1 MRECVRG
8 AVRVAGKAAA
18 RGAVR
23 RAGPVLL
30 LVLLSCAHAGAD
42 VPVRVEQLIYSLTA
56 FNGSGYSSTFALQ
69 TAPTIYLLAGTDNL
83 LSVRKTLVYWWPI
96 SAEWK
101 TDTESLNQP
110 FNGILELRGPGGSL
124 RTISQEKAT
133 WLGVPTAAGPKWKV
147 LAGSEADREIA
158 RAKKLAGEYFA
169 AVTMYQEE
177 IREYDREVETLGAR
191 ISELRN
197 QGGDFSA
204 VAARLSALARPVAPA
219 APDAYVSA
227 PDDAE
232 QAFVVNLSPGEYSVR
247 LREPGG
253 STIEGSE
260 KKIVAY
266 TPRRT
271 GGVGYEV
278 IPGDKWT
285 RPEESKTPAAV
296 LYVNGTTDLYLRAFF
311 EDEVNDL
318 FREKTVSNQSSGNP
332 SLYTWVRMD
341 DVPGATLQAASP
353 DGETVTLTARP
364 FVVRQSTG
372 SGLGYTIE
380 PWDPQTAAPGQ
391 APGIV
396 AFRVSPGKAGTVI
409 RLRALDL
416 GGRPVAG
423 SERQV
428 RIVRRPSLLSPY
440 AVPAL
445 LPLLAMVI
453 VLAARARRNRR
464 IRR

>member
-1 MRECVRG
+1 M
-8 AVRVAGKAAA
+8 
-18 RGAVR
+18 
-23 RAGPVLL
+23 
-30 LVLLSCAHAGAD
+30 
-42 VPVRVEQLIYSLTA
+42 PVRVEQLIYSLTA

-83 LSVRKTLVYWWPI
+83 LSIRKTLVYWWPI
-96 SAEWK
+96 STEWK
-101 TDTESLNQP
+101 TDTGSLNQP
-110 FNGILELRGPGGSL
+110 FTGILEVRGPGGSL
-124 RTISQEKAT
+124 RTIAQEKAT
-133 WLGVPTAAGPKWKV
+133 YFGIPTAAGPKWKV
-147 LAGSEADREIA
+147 LTGSEADREIEH
-158 RAKKLAGEYFA
+158 AKKLADEYFA
-169 AVTMYQEE
+169 AVTRYQEKT
-177 IREYDREVETLGAR
+177 RDYDREVETLGAR

-197 QGGDFSA
+197 QGRDPSA
-204 VAARLSALARPVAPA
+204 VAARLSALVRPA
-219 APDAYVSA
+219 APSA
-227 PDDAE
+227 PDTYVAAPDEAE
-232 QAFVVNLSPGEYSVR
+232 QAFVVNLAPGEYSVR
-247 LREPGG
+247 LMAPGG
-253 STIEGSE
+253 GTIEGSE

-266 TPRRT
+266 MPRRT

-341 DVPGATLQAASP
+341 EVPGATLQAASP
-353 DGETVTLTARP
+353 GRETVTLAARP
-364 FVVRQSTG
+364 FVVSQAAG
-372 SGLGYTIE
+372 SGLGYTIT
-380 PWDPQTAAPGQ
+380 PWDPKTAAAGQ

-409 RLRALDL
+409 RLRALDP

-428 RIVRRPSLLSPY
+428 RIVQRTPLLSPY
-440 AVPAL
+440 AAPAL
-445 LPLLAMVI
+445 LPLLVMVI
-453 VLAARARRNRR
+453 VLAARAGRNRR
-464 IRR
+464 IR